1 MPFRERWQDVDHV
14 ILQGILLLS
23 SALAQD
29 ESGDGSGDEAESE
42 GGEEGD
48 ASGDGEAAEEGVE
61 EEGGEEGG
69 EGGEEGGEDGEEGGE
84 DEEECEEVE
93 SGDGDGDDIESILD
107 PSGKKCKPK
116 AEGGE
121 SSDDEPTGSEALAA
135 EVGFLTPSF
144 TTV

>member
-1 MPFRERWQDVDHV
+1 MTHHCLN
-14 ILQGILLLS
+14 LQGILLLS
-23 SALAQD
+23 SAWAQD
-29 ESGDGSGDEAESE
+29 EEGS
-42 GGEEGD
+42 GEEGAEAEAEAEAEPEAEAEAD
-48 ASGDGEAAEEGVE
+48 AEAEPDAEPEGDAEEASGDGEAAEEG
-61 EEGGEEGG
+61 G
-69 EGGEEGGEDGEEGGE
+69 EG
-84 DEEECEEVE
+84 EEECEEVE

>member
-1 MPFRERWQDVDHV
+1 MCRTS
-14 ILQGILLLS
+14 IQGIRQNARCS
-23 SALAQD
+23 RED
-29 ESGDGSGDEAESE
+29 AE
-42 GGEEGD
+42 
-48 ASGDGEAAEEGVE
+48 DGEANQ
-61 EEGGEEGG
+61 
-69 EGGEEGGEDGEEGGE
+69 DGDI